1 MNPWV
6 IILFVMAGI
15 VFGLDYL
22 FRRKK
27 WKDNSKGEK
36 ISLLINM
43 FSVGVYIFLSALGM
57 LWGIVAYSPETAF
70 GKKLYDATLMLGG
83 IYYIVAIAA
92 VILSFVFRKM
102 GKIKASIWTNVIA
115 FVYIVVVLTVNYLAG
130 KIL

>member
-6 IILFVMAGI
+6 MILFVMAGA

-27 WKDNSKGEK
+27 WQDNSTGEK
-36 ISLLINM
+36 IGLLVNM

-70 GKKLYDATLMLGG
+70 GQMLYDATLMLGG
-83 IYYIVAIAA
+83 IYFIVAVAA
-92 VILSFVFRKM
+92 VILSFVFRKT
-102 GKIKASIWTNVIA
+102 GKIKLKLI
-115 FVYIVVVLTVNYLAG
+115 
-130 KIL
+130 

>member
-1 MNPWV
+1 MNPW
-6 IILFVMAGI
+6 IAILLVMAGV

-36 ISLLINM
+36 ISLLVNM

-57 LWGIVAYSPETAF
+57 LWGIVAYSPETAL
-70 GKKLYDATLMLGG
+70 GEMLYDATLMLGG

-92 VILSFVFRKM
+92 VVLSFIFRKI

-115 FVYIVVVLTVNYLAG
+115 FAYIAVVLAVNCLAG

>member
-6 IILFVMAGI
+6 IILLVMAGV

-27 WKDNSKGEK
+27 WQDNSKGEK

-43 FSVGVYIFLSALGM
+43 FSVGVYLFLSALGM
-57 LWGIVAYSPETAF
+57 LWGIVPGSPETSF
-70 GKKLYDATLMLGG
+70 GKVLYDATMAMGG
-83 IYYIVAIAA
+83 FYFIVALAA
-92 VILSFVFRKM
+92 IILSFVFRKIR
-102 GKIKASIWTNVIA
+102 KTKASIWTNIIA
-115 FVYIVVVLTVNYLAG
+115 LSYMVVVLTVNYLAG

>member
-27 WKDNSKGEK
+27 WKDNSRDEK
-36 ISLLINM
+36 ISLLVNM
-43 FSVGVYIFLSALGM
+43 FSAGPYVFLSVLGM
-57 LWGIVAYSPETAF
+57 LWEIVPGSPETAL
-70 GKKLYDATLMLGG
+70 GEALYDATLTMGG
-83 IYYIVAIAA
+83 IYFIIAA
-92 VILSFVFRKM
+92 VATILSLVFRKK
-102 GKIKASIWTNVIA
+102 GKLKASIWVNVIA
-115 FVYIVVVLTVNYLAG
+115 LVYIAAVLAVNSLAG

>member
-1 MNPWV
+1 MNPW
-6 IILFVMAGI
+6 IAILLVMAGV

-27 WKDNSKGEK
+27 WKDNSKGEI
-36 ISLLINM
+36 ISLLVNM

-70 GKKLYDATLMLGG
+70 GEILYDATLMLGG
-83 IYYIVAIAA
+83 IYFIVAIAA
-92 VILSFVFRKM
+92 VVLSFIFRKI

-115 FVYIVVVLTVNYLAG
+115 FAYIAVVLTVNCLAG

>member
-22 FRRKK
+22 CRRKK
-27 WKDNSKGEK
+27 WRDNSKGEK
-36 ISLLINM
+36 ISLLVNM

-70 GKKLYDATLMLGG
+70 GEILYEATLMLGQV
-83 IYYIVAIAA
+83 YFIVAVAA
-92 VILSFVFRKM
+92 VILSFVFRKT

-115 FVYIVVVLTVNYLAG
+115 FAYIAVVLTVNYLAG

>member
-1 MNPWV
+1 MNPW
-6 IILFVMAGI
+6 IAILLVMAGV

-36 ISLLINM
+36 ISLLVNM

-57 LWGIVAYSPETAF
+57 LWGIVAYSPETAL
-70 GKKLYDATLMLGG
+70 GEMLYDATLMLGG

-92 VILSFVFRKM
+92 VVLSFIFRKI

-115 FVYIVVVLTVNYLAG
+115 FAYIAVVLSVNYLAG

>member
-1 MNPWV
+1 MKPWV
-6 IILFVMAGI
+6 IVLFVMAGA

-36 ISLLINM
+36 ISLLVNM

-57 LWGIVAYSPETAF
+57 LWGIVAGSPETAL
-70 GKKLYDATLMLGG
+70 GEALCDVTLMMGG
-83 IYYIVAIAA
+83 TYFVVAAA
-92 VILSFVFRKM
+92 ATSLSLVFRKK
-102 GKIKASIWTNVIA
+102 GRVKASIWVNVIA
-115 FVYIVVVLTVNYLAG
+115 LVYIVAVLAVNSLAG

>member
-1 MNPWV
+1 MNPW
-6 IILFVMAGI
+6 IAILLVMAGV

-36 ISLLINM
+36 ISLLVNM

-57 LWGIVAYSPETAF
+57 LWGIVAYSPETAL
-70 GKKLYDATLMLGG
+70 GEMLYDATLMLGG

-92 VILSFVFRKM
+92 VVLSFIFRKI

-115 FVYIVVVLTVNYLAG
+115 FAYIAVGLTVNCLAG